1 MSDSTENHSGKWV
14 PIRKTQGELAAEV
27 IASQLRAESI
37 PTRVWQEGVGGAL
50 GIECGTVGNRFLD
63 GSRRIRRRSPAD
75 YRSGGR
81 ADVSDEADDDGV
93 ECPHCGVLLEL
104 NDTELN
110 QGWYIC
116 AECHQKANIVFEG

>member
-50 GIECGTVGNRFLD
+50 GLSVGPLGTAFLMVPEEFAAEARLII
-63 GSRRIRRRSPAD
+63 GPE
-75 YRSGGR
+75 GEL
-81 ADVSDEADDDGV
+81 DVSDEADDDGV